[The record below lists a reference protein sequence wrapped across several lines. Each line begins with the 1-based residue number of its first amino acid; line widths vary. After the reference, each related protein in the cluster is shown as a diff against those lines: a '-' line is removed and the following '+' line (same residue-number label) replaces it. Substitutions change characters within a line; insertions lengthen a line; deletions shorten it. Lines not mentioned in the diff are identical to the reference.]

1 MIGKAKVWTEKYR
14 PRVLEDVKGQDEV
27 VSRLI
32 AFTKGDAMPHLLFS
46 GPAGIGK
53 TTCALAI
60 ARRLYGDHWRDSVL
74 ELNASDERGI
84 DVVRNKVKDFART
97 MAVADVPFKIVYL
110 DEADHLTKDAQAA
123 LRRTMEDYTVGTRFV
138 LSCNY
143 SSKIIS
149 PIQSRCAVFR
159 FKPLPAVAVCGILKS
174 ICAVEGISM
183 DDAALELIYAA
194 SEGDMRKAE
203 NILQACAAVSKKI
216 SLATVK
222 QVVSFAEPAE
232 VAKMIM
238 STLRGDFVSA
248 RGMLHDLMTKS
259 GLSGLD
265 VVKQVQR
272 QVWNLDI
279 KPDVKVEL
287 IKRVGEYEF
296 RMVEGSNEVIQLTA
310 MLADFSCLSK

>member
-1 MIGKAKVWTEKYR
+1 MVAKVWTEKYR
-14 PRVLEDVKGQDEV
+14 PRTLDLVKGQDDII
-27 VSRLI
+27 SRLK

-46 GPAGIGK
+46 GPAGVGK

-60 ARRLYGDHWRDSVL
+60 ARQIYGDSWRDHVL

-84 DVVRNKVKDFART
+84 DVVRHKVKDFART
-97 MAVADVPFKIVYL
+97 MAVGNVPFKIIYL

-123 LRRTMEDYTVGTRFV
+123 LRRTMEDYTIGTRFI

-159 FKPLPAVAVCGILKS
+159 FKPLSADAVFGKLKA
-174 ICAVEGISM
+174 IIHAEGFAI
-183 DDAALELIYAA
+183 DDAALNLVYAA

-203 NILQACAAVSKKI
+203 NILQAASAVSKKI

-238 STLRGDFVSA
+238 SSLRGDFVGA
-248 RGMLHDLMTKS
+248 RQLLHDLMTKS

-272 QVWNLDI
+272 QVWNLELDAA
-279 KPDVKVEL
+279 VKVEL
-287 IKRVGEYEF
+287 VKRVGEYEF

-310 MLADFSCLSK
+310 MLADFSCINK

>member
-1 MIGKAKVWTEKYR
+1 MVAKVWTEKYR
-14 PRVLEDVKGQDEV
+14 PQRFGEIKGQNGV
-27 VSRLI
+27 ICRLK

-46 GPAGIGK
+46 GPAGVGK
-53 TTCALAI
+53 TTCALVI
-60 ARRLYGDHWRDSVL
+60 AKTIYSESWKDNVL

-97 MAVADVPFKIVYL
+97 KALENVPFKIVYL

-123 LRRTMEDYTVGTRFV
+123 LRRTMEDYTVGTRFI

-159 FKPLPAVAVCGILKS
+159 FKPLPKLDVMKLLNS
-174 ICAVEGISM
+174 ICDAEGLKAEP
-183 DDAALELIYAA
+183 AALEFIYDA

-203 NILQACAAVSKKI
+203 NTLQACAAVSKVVDVN
-216 SLATVK
+216 TVK

-238 STLRGDFVSA
+238 SALRGDFVGA
-248 RGMLHDLMTKS
+248 RGLLHDLMTKS

-272 QVWNLDI
+272 QVWNLEINDS
-279 KPDVKVEL
+279 VKVEL
-287 IKRVGEYEF
+287 VKRVGEYEF
-296 RMVEGSNEVIQLTA
+296 RMVEGSNEVIQLTS
-310 MLADFSCLSK
+310 MLADFTCINR